1 MDAENRFM
9 QLVVKR
15 TIQNNVEFGKMMSS
29 LGIRY
34 KDRVYTFFH
43 KEKVGFKLGVAFDID
58 VTKLV
63 RGNI

>member
-9 QLVVKR
+9 QLVEKQ

-29 LGIRY
+29 PGIRY
-34 KDRVYTFFH
+34 KNRVYIFFH
-43 KEKVGFKLGVAFDID
+43 KEKVGFILGVAFDID